1 MLSITLH
8 LSECL
13 WICRAWIAGY
23 SPYVNTISEVCG
35 LEPKSLNEVT
45 EDQWLQVLIIIQL
58 KRIME
63 EDAKK
68 LLGFKA
74 YNILPLETPGVANS
88 FQSFPEVLHLTLI
101 LKSIVFNVSGN

>member
-1 MLSITLH
+1 
-8 LSECL
+8 
-13 WICRAWIAGY
+13 
-23 SPYVNTISEVCG
+23 
-35 LEPKSLNEVT
+35 
-45 EDQWLQVLIIIQL
+45 VLIIIQL
-58 KRIME
+58 KRTME